1 MEVAV
6 KAEVAT
12 PLPQRAPKAAK
23 AAAGGVQVDESFPA
37 NTDRKN
43 FNQGGGNN
51 RRGQNAG
58 GRGGRGGSNNQ
69 GGGNRNGGR
78 GGGGGPGQNFN
89 QNRRQ
94 NQQNQPQ
101 DVSVTKFFMVEIDRK
116 IFFHKMASRRPHFTI
131 KYSMNASK
139 PINLV
144 ILSVFRD

>member
-12 PLPQRAPKAAK
+12 PLPQRAPKANK
-23 AAAGGVQVDESFPA
+23 IAAAGAQIDESFPA

-51 RRGQNAG
+51 RRGQNNAG
-58 GRGGRGGSNNQ
+58 GRGGRGGGNNQ
-69 GGGNRNGGR
+69 GGGNRSGGR
-78 GGGGGPGQNFN
+78 GGGGPGQNFN

-101 DVSVTKFFMVEIDRK
+101 DVSLSK
-116 IFFHKMASRRPHFTI
+116 IFHR
-131 KYSMNASK
+131 
-139 PINLV
+139 
-144 ILSVFRD
+144 